1 MLGDSEFNVIGSDA
15 CVTLSNVAEFV
26 LDASAILRFVSDQ
39 SGFGTI
45 SKPRNFRANAG
56 ARLIID
62 GSAVAKAGG
71 GTFELMTAESQ
82 NKGYGSDPLDD
93 NVTLIPED
101 SELIV
106 TKDNRN
112 NIVNVSVRVP
122 SKRSGI
128 VVIVR

>member
-1 MLGDSEFNVIGSDA
+1 M
-15 CVTLSNVAEFV
+15 
-26 LDASAILRFVSDQ
+26 
-39 SGFGTI
+39 
-45 SKPRNFRANAG
+45 
-56 ARLIID
+56 IID

-71 GTFELMTAESQ
+71 GTFELMTAEAQ

-122 SKRSGI
+122 SKRPGI